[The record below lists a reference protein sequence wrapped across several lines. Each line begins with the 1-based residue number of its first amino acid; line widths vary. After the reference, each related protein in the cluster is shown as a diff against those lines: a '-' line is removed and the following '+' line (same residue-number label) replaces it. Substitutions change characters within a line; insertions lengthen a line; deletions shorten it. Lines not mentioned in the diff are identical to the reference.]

1 MRLRDVLDLP
11 ELRLAMLCGSDED
24 LDRSVQRAYT
34 TDLLD
39 PSRYLSGG
47 ELVLTGL
54 VWRRDPGDSEL
65 FASNLAKIG
74 VAGVCA
80 GEAALG
86 QVPADLVDA
95 CRRHR
100 LPLLRVPVE
109 VSFQAITDQVSQS
122 IMSQRA
128 SGLAA
133 LLGRQRGLVA
143 AMARGARLA
152 DLLPSI
158 ARELGVSCWVLSTTG
173 RVLAGTG
180 PLQDTAVDRLTSVFL
195 RADRLPTTVTLDRR
209 EILLLQVAGRP
220 EHRLAA
226 WCLVCEGQDAAAPP
240 PADAADELL
249 GLVTMERARIDQVR
263 SADRRAAAELMRE
276 LVNPSDQSDLRA
288 AMRACR
294 LSPDATHLVAMASV
308 VAADSAPAAKL
319 ATYLLEDLVRPLSA
333 HTAVGRVGDTAMAVL
348 TEKPEAAA
356 GTVEALRGAVS
367 LLAPALHGHRLVIGV
382 SGTARGA
389 HALAGAA
396 EQARHTHH
404 AAVRLAKP
412 VSVVSSVE
420 LASHVLLLASVGPE
434 MRQSFR
440 SLLLDPLI
448 EYDRAHHANLVGTL
462 DAFLRS
468 SGSWQRCADEMHV
481 HVNTLRYRLE
491 RVEQLTG
498 RDLSRFED
506 RVDFFLAL
514 RLPA

>member
-1 MRLRDVLDLP
+1 MRLREVLDLP
-11 ELRLAMLCGSDED
+11 ELRLAVLYGTDED
-24 LDRSVQRAYT
+24 LDRTVQRVYT

-39 PSRYLSGG
+39 PSRYLSGS
-47 ELVLTGL
+47 ELILTGL

-74 VAGVCA
+74 VAAVCA

-86 QVPADLVDA
+86 QVPSDLVDA

-133 LLGRQRGLVA
+133 LLGRQRGLVS
-143 AMARGARLA
+143 AMARGVRLA
-152 DLLPSI
+152 DLLPPI
-158 ARELGVSCWVLSTTG
+158 ANELGVSCWVCSTTG
-173 RVLAGTG
+173 RVLARTG
-180 PLQDTAVDRLTSVFL
+180 SPSDIAIEHLISVFL
-195 RADRLPTTVTLDRR
+195 QADRLPSLAEVDGR
-209 EILLLQVAGRP
+209 EVLLLPVVGRP
-220 EHRLAA
+220 EHRLTA
-226 WCLVCEGQDAAAPP
+226 WCLVCEGQIASEPP
-240 PADAADELL
+240 RAEAADELL
-249 GLVTMERARIDQVR
+249 SLVTLERTRLDQVR
-263 SADRRAAAELMRE
+263 RAERRAADELMRV
-276 LVNPSDQSDLRA
+276 LTGPSEQSDLRA
-288 AMRACR
+288 ALRACR

-308 VAADSAPAAKL
+308 VDGDPASATKL
-319 ATYLLEDLVRPLSA
+319 ATYLLDDLVRPLSA
-333 HTAVGRVGDTAMAVL
+333 RTVAGRIPDGAMAVL
-348 TEKPEAAA
+348 TTKPEAA
-356 GTVEALRGAVS
+356 TETIEALRTAAGSV
-367 LLAPALHGHRLVIGV
+367 APGLHGQRLAIGV
-382 SGTARGA
+382 SGIANGAR
-389 HALAGAA
+389 ALPGAA

-404 AAVRLAKP
+404 AASRLAEP
-412 VSVVSSVE
+412 VSVVSSVDV
-420 LASHVLLLASVGPE
+420 ASHVLLLASVGADS
-434 MRQSFR
+434 RQSFR
-440 SLLLDPLI
+440 GLLLGPLI
-448 EYDRAHHANLVGTL
+448 EYDRAHHANLVRTL

-468 SGSWQRCADEMHV
+468 SGSWQRCAAEMHV

>member
-1 MRLRDVLDLP
+1 MRLREVLDLP
-11 ELRLAMLCGSDED
+11 ELRHAMLCGTDED
-24 LDRSVQRAYT
+24 LDRTVTRVYT

-39 PSRYLSGG
+39 PSRYLSGS

-54 VWRRDPGDSEL
+54 VWRREEGDSEV

-74 VAGVCA
+74 VAAVCA

-86 QVPADLVDA
+86 EVPPDLVEA
-95 CRRHR
+95 CRRHQ

-128 SGLAA
+128 TGLAA
-133 LLGRQRGLVA
+133 LLGRQRGLVT

-152 DLLPSI
+152 DLLPSV
-158 ARELGVSCWVLSTTG
+158 ANELGVSCWVYSTTG
-173 RVLAGTG
+173 RLLAGTG
-180 PLQDTAVDRLTSVFL
+180 SLPERAIERTIRVFL
-195 RADRLPTTVTLDRR
+195 QADRLPSIAHVDGR
-209 EILLLQVAGRP
+209 EFLLLQVTGRP
-220 EHRLAA
+220 EHRLAS
-226 WCLVCEGQDAAAPP
+226 WCLVCEGRSTPA
-240 PADAADELL
+240 ADAADELL
-249 GLVTMERARIDQVR
+249 SLVTLERTRLDQVR
-263 SADRRAAAELMRE
+263 RSERRVANDLMRV
-276 LVNPSDQSDLRA
+276 LITPSEQSELRA

-294 LSPDATHLVAMASV
+294 LSPDMTHLVAMASV
-308 VAADSAPAAKL
+308 VDADPASATAIL
-319 ATYLLEDLVRPLSA
+319 ATYLLDDLVRLFSA
-333 HTAVGRVGDTAMAVL
+333 HTAVGRVPDGAMAVL
-348 TEKPEAAA
+348 STKPEAVAE
-356 GTVEALRGAVS
+356 TVEALRHTAGS
-367 LLAPALHGHRLVIGV
+367 LAPGLQGQRLAIGV
-382 SGTARGA
+382 SGVVSRVGA
-389 HALAGAA
+389 LPGAA

-404 AAVRLAKP
+404 AAGRLTEP
-412 VSVVSSVE
+412 TSVVSSVDM
-420 LASHVLLLASVGPE
+420 ASHVLLLASVGADA
-434 MRQSFR
+434 RQTFR
-440 SLLLDPLI
+440 SLLLGPLI
-448 EYDRAHHANLVGTL
+448 EYDRAHHADLVRTL